1 MGMHFGNLGV
11 RVRGVIQYS
20 LSPHEQR
27 AFAGA
32 IKHGVPN
39 LARRFAHQFFRVA
52 PRKCKNISDVYSTV
66 NQQMF
71 AAINVCG
78 LANQNI
84 LLLLIFAFF
93 AGVQLDGK
101 QYFTV

>member
-52 PRKCKNISDVYSTV
+52 PRKSQNISDVYSTV
-66 NQQMF
+66 NQQML
-71 AAINVCG
+71 AAINNRR
-78 LANQNI
+78 LADQII
-84 LLLLIFAFF
+84 LLLLMFAFLS
-93 AGVQLDGK
+93 GVQLDGK
-101 QYFTV
+101 L